1 MGVTENKALA
11 SRVLDEIF
19 HQGNLSLLD
28 EIFAPDSRPGV
39 PVSGGVQ
46 AGYRQA
52 ACGLPGPALH
62 GRGSGRR
69 RG

>member
-28 EIFAPDSRPGV
+28 EIFAPDSAGSSGQRRSSSRVSPGCV
-39 PVSGGVQ
+39 WPS
-46 AGYRQA
+46 RT
-52 ACGLPGPALH
+52 CTT
-62 GRGSGRR
+62 RSRI
-69 RG
+69 